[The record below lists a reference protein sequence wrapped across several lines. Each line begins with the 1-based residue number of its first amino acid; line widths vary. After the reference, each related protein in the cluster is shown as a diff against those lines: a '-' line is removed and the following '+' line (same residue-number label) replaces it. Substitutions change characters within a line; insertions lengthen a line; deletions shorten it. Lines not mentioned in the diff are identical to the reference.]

1 MTAGHE
7 VTRGPLPQWKENGL
21 LALGVVVVVFMPI
34 SLLYLAP
41 IAQAGQELP
50 FVLALGCMLIVGW
63 IFGRA
68 ADWFFGLPP
77 LLGYMAF
84 GFVFRS
90 IQGPYLQAARASL
103 LKLAFIVVLIRA
115 GLEISPKD
123 LNAFTVALSVLPF
136 VADALASSCTAYS
149 IYGLTGLEAA
159 TFASIMSSL
168 GEGIV
173 IPRMVDMV
181 RRASPGHT
189 LLPRAVLTAAPV
201 ECILALFMFGAC
213 SSMLAGQPSENQ
225 PNLRP
230 LSGGEQAGLVLL
242 QIICTLLVA
251 ALIAHSFALLLGARK
266 RIKWR
271 GSGKH
276 FFIGSTHEELIAV
289 IAMGMIAY
297 GVSLVVPVP
306 DSLSVTKRAAMAEA
320 GGHRLLAEA
329 AAAAGGHFESLV
341 EADLCVVSTVYIFAR
356 LRPVHTVHRVEQGVS
371 GVWTVAAIFL
381 FTSLGSNLSLPATG
395 NPLALLAP
403 VAAGLCARVVAIS
416 LVMACSTHMRGLS
429 FNLKNCF
436 YESAFVLFATFP
448 RATIQGVLGRLP
460 LQNKLVSPE
469 IGLLYIQ
476 TAALTVLVMAP
487 LGVVLQSAFCERLL
501 HRTDIADVHV
511 AASEAHAAAH
521 PPLSRHSTRPHAN
534 ANAPAHSAAPSAA
547 PSSALG
553 RALKRAGAVVLGPN
567 YLTTADEPAPSGSAP
582 PPTARLRSG
591 QYTGTEEHHTRMD
604 GPAFAAAPGGSF
616 TLGPRQ
622 PSHGGRD
629 MEQGME
635 HTPPAMSR
643 GFSHVSHTSR
653 DALGNGTELGEHG
666 DERRTASSFDDDDDA
681 AAKAG
686 SLSTEGIALVHDSHP
701 HVHPALAHASEPLSV
716 AEDAELARIASLYS
730 HAPTLPPLEP
740 LSEVEHDNSD
750 DEHAEHGRR
759 HI

>member
-511 AASEAHAAAH
+511 AASEAHPAALA
-521 PPLSRHSTRPHAN
+521 PLH
-534 ANAPAHSAAPSAA
+534 APA
-547 PSSALG
+547 
-553 RALKRAGAVVLGPN
+553 RQRQRAGAQRGAERSAEFGAGPRVEARRRRGAGPK
-567 YLTTADEPAPSGSAP
+567 LPHHRRRARALRQCAP
-582 PPTARLRSG
+582 PHGASAQRAVHGHGGTPHAHGRPRLRSRAG
-591 QYTGTEEHHTRMD
+591 GLLHPR
-604 GPAFAAAPGGSF
+604 AAAALARGAG
-616 TLGPRQ
+616 
-622 PSHGGRD
+622 HGAGHGAHAAR
-629 MEQGME
+629 
-635 HTPPAMSR
+635 
-643 GFSHVSHTSR
+643 HVSR
-653 DALGNGTELGEHG
+653 LLA
-666 DERRTASSFDDDDDA
+666 R
-681 AAKAG
+681 
-686 SLSTEGIALVHDSHP
+686 
-701 HVHPALAHASEPLSV
+701 LAHQPRR
-716 AEDAELARIASLYS
+716 ARQRHRA
-730 HAPTLPPLEP
+730 
-740 LSEVEHDNSD
+740 
-750 DEHAEHGRR
+750 GRAR
-759 HI
+759 